1 MIQYAFPIIVWWNFR
16 TCIAIKEGLE
26 EENKGKQAGNIAII
40 NIGGGFSETSIIDL
54 SINGLGLLAETGIA
68 LGGDY
73 VTWKV
78 FKGFLRDDSNTKQRI
93 YLINNKA
100 DKERLFRE
108 AEYVK
113 RSLCSRKNIEAN
125 ICRHEGQCRQMTMN
139 QTSLLEHSK
148 YLSSHIKLAYYKAL
162 SKAEVKTES
171 VEQLVLVGASVKLP
185 GLKHKLRTIVNGQSD
200 RIKVVSEKFVIHG
213 AALQACQLMNRNC
226 VEDLLVLEQLKHPLK
241 LKTKGNKA
249 EALANNGAIL
259 PQTVEKTYQAGVFGV
274 PHPTFVFQEG
284 YSEKASLN
292 HEIGSLTLSGMSMAY
307 DDVLVRAQIITNHNI
322 QVSVKSKAF
331 ETKETQLISP
341 LVPRWTS
348 ETVGKLSTKVNHL
361 MLLNTKVNKQR
372 QFCNSL
378 EEKYFKISFKVIG
391 HEPQA
396 EDDPAGNLQSV
407 KRLLDEANSLFTEHN
422 EHSHIGSNCKRLL
435 GQLTKAEEQ
444 YLKNILTQ
452 HG

>member
-1 MIQYAFPIIVWWNFR
+1 MSV
-16 TCIAIKEGLE
+16 
-26 EENKGKQAGNIAII
+26 
-40 NIGGGFSETSIIDL
+40 IDL
-54 SINGLGLLAETGIA
+54 PINGLVLLAETGIA

-78 FKGFLRDDSNTKQRI
+78 FREFLSDDSNTKQFT

-125 ICRHEGQCRQMTMN
+125 ICRREGQCRQMTMN

-185 GLKHKLRTIVNGQSD
+185 GLKHNLRTIVNDQSD
-200 RIKVVSEKFVIHG
+200 RIKVVSEESVIHG

-226 VEDLLVLEQLKHPLK
+226 MEDLFVLEQLKHPLK
-241 LKTKGNKA
+241 LKTEGIKA
-249 EALANNGAIL
+249 VTLANDGTSL
-259 PQTVEKTYQAGVFGV
+259 PHTVEKTYEARVFGV

-284 YSEKASLN
+284 YSGNASQN
-292 HEIGSLTLSGMSMAY
+292 QEIGSFTLSGMSMAY
-307 DDVLVRAQIITNHNI
+307 DTLLLRAQINNNHNI
-322 QVSVKSKAF
+322 QVTVRSKAF
-331 ETKETQLISP
+331 EASETQLISP
-341 LVPRWTS
+341 LVPNWTNA
-348 ETVGKLSTKVNHL
+348 TIDKLSTKVNHL
-361 MLLNTKVNKQR
+361 MLLSTKAKKQK

-378 EEKYFKISFKVIG
+378 EEKYYQISIKVID
-391 HEPQA
+391 HESKG
-396 EDDPAGNLQSV
+396 DDHSGSRQSV
-407 KRLLDEANSLFTEHN
+407 KRVLAEAKRLLSKHD
-422 EHSHIGSNCKRLL
+422 EHSHERSDCKRLL
-435 GQLTKAEEQ
+435 DQLTKAEEQ
-444 YLKNILTQ
+444 YLKNIVTQ
-452 HG
+452 LG